1 MPKRKATAA
10 QLRNLAKGRKKL
22 AAMRRAGTVR
32 RKKMTKKTTRRARPR
47 RKNPDIS
54 DEAYELILY
63 AENTE
68 SLYSQQ
74 QSIVKNL
81 IRKMNRGVYDPK
93 RAPALWKYWM
103 DNAAKG
109 YTREHGTGRGYGIFT
124 PTIRREAAAYM
135 ATQEFDS
142 IMAGDYEDLLALKK
156 KNPAYGNFQTARNV
170 LRTGRTTNPKRPS
183 YRGGIPPGT
192 RGRALHHVI
201 ASIDPRSGRTVW
213 WGAFGWGPDKKAV
226 TFSDVKNAKYAA
238 GKMKRPVVIA
248 KEFTSAHE
256 LGKVLRGE
264 K

>member
-1 MPKRKATAA
+1 MPKRKASAA

-22 AAMRRAGTVR
+22 AAMRRAGTVT
-32 RKKMTKKTTRRARPR
+32 RKKRPTRATRPR

-68 SLYSQQ
+68 SLYNQQ

-81 IRKMNRGVYDPK
+81 IRKINRGVYDHSK
-93 RAPALWKYWM
+93 APTLWKYWM
-103 DNAAKG
+103 DSAAKG
-109 YTREHGTGRGYGIFT
+109 YERDHGSGRGYGIFT
-124 PTIRREAAAYM
+124 PTIRREAATYM
-135 ATQEFDS
+135 AQQEFDS
-142 IMAGDYEDLLALKK
+142 IMAGDYEDLIALK
-156 KNPAYGNFQTARNV
+156 KNPARGNFMTARNV
-170 LRTGRTTNPKRPS
+170 LKTGRTTNPRKPS

-192 RGRALHHVI
+192 KGRTLHHVI
-201 ASIDPRSGRTVW
+201 ASIDPRSWRTVW

-226 TFSDVKNAKYAA
+226 TFSDMKNAKYVA

-256 LGKVLRGE
+256 LGKVLRGDS
-264 K
+264 

>member
-1 MPKRKATAA
+1 MPKRKATAV

-32 RKKMTKKTTRRARPR
+32 KKKRVTRAVRPRAR
-47 RKNPDIS
+47 KGNPDIS

-68 SLYSQQ
+68 ALYSQQ

-81 IRKMNRGVYDPK
+81 IRKMNRGVYDEK

-124 PTIRREAAAYM
+124 APIRREAAAYM

-142 IMAGDYEDLLALKK
+142 IMAGDYEDLMALKK
-156 KNPAYGNFQTARNV
+156 KNPAYGNFMTARNV
-170 LRTGRTTNPKRPS
+170 LRTGRTTNPKRRAPTPTRRLHWVVASANPKAKPVGSRIQWWTGKDWANS
-183 YRGGIPPGT
+183 YQQ
-192 RGRALHHVI
+192 A
-201 ASIDPRSGRTVW
+201 AE
-213 WGAFGWGPDKKAV
+213 
-226 TFSDVKNAKYAA
+226 FSDSKNAAYVARKMCNRKCAVVKY
-238 GKMKRPVVIA
+238 GTQDNVVA
-248 KEFTSAHE
+248 DA
-256 LGKVLRGE
+256 LR
-264 K
+264 

>member
-1 MPKRKATAA
+1 MPKRKASAA

-32 RKKMTKKTTRRARPR
+32 KKKRPMSRRARPR

-68 SLYSQQ
+68 SLYNQQ

-81 IRKMNRGVYDPK
+81 IRKMNRGVYDHSK
-93 RAPALWKYWM
+93 APTLWKYWM

-124 PTIRREAAAYM
+124 PTIRREAATYM
-135 ATQEFDS
+135 AQQEFDS
-142 IMAGDYEDLLALKK
+142 IVAGDYEDLMALKK

-170 LRTGRTTNPKRPS
+170 LRTGRTTNPARSPRPPKKRHWVVASKYGSKIQWWTGQDWANS
-183 YRGGIPPGT
+183 YQK
-192 RGRALHHVI
+192 A
-201 ASIDPRSGRTVW
+201 AEYS
-213 WGAFGWGPDKKAV
+213 DKKNAAYVARNHCKRRCAV
-226 TFSDVKNAKYAA
+226 
-238 GKMKRPVVIA
+238 
-248 KEFTSAHE
+248 
-256 LGKVLRGE
+256 VLYGTHDATVADAL
-264 K
+264 